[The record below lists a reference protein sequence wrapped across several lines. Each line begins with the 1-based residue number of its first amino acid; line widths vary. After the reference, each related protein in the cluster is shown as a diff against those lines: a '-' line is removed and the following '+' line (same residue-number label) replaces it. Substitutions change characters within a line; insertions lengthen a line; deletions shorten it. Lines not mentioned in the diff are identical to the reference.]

1 MSGRFGSYRTSY
13 GTSYR
18 RRGRG
23 RGGLTGNQLKT
34 LGGLFLLLDHIGAV
48 VIQGGILHGRD
59 REAFLA
65 AAATD
70 LGQRLLA
77 LSRILRYCGRLSFP
91 IFAFL
96 LTEGFIHTSDRV
108 RYCIR
113 LGVLACISEPLF
125 DMAVYGTF
133 FYPDYQNTI
142 FTLWLG
148 LLVLTALEYLSHPAL
163 QFLALLAGCALSWIL
178 KTDYNV
184 LGILLIGALYWF
196 RYNDTARLVWGMILS
211 ALESLSCFCISAL
224 AYAPIVL
231 YNGRRG
237 AREWKYV
244 YYAFYPVHLVLL
256 YVIAGWAAQKAGI

>member
-1 MSGRFGSYRTSY
+1 MTHVF
-13 GTSYR
+13 
-18 RRGRG
+18 
-23 RGGLTGNQLKT
+23 KT
-34 LGGLFLLLDHIGAV
+34 LAI
-48 VIQGGILHGRD
+48 
-59 REAFLA
+59 A
-65 AAATD
+65 AAST
-70 LGQRLLA
+70 
-77 LSRILRYCGRLSFP
+77 
-91 IFAFL
+91 
-96 LTEGFIHTSDRV
+96 
-108 RYCIR
+108 
-113 LGVLACISEPLF
+113 
-125 DMAVYGTF
+125 
-133 FYPDYQNTI
+133 
-142 FTLWLG
+142 
-148 LLVLTALEYLSHPAL
+148 
-163 QFLALLAGCALSWIL
+163 ALLAGCALSWIL

>member
-77 LSRILRYCGRLSFP
+77 LSRILRYCGRLAFP

-113 LGVLACISEPLF
+113 LGVLAFMLWYRKRKHFEGEMLWVYFLGYGLGRLWIEGLRTDQLKLPGTPL
-125 DMAVYGTF
+125 AVS
-133 FYPDYQNTI
+133 Q
-142 FTLWLG
+142 LLSAV
-148 LLVLTALEYLSHPAL
+148 LVLAA
-163 QFLALLAGCALSWIL
+163 AGVIIW
-178 KTDYNV
+178 
-184 LGILLIGALYWF
+184 
-196 RYNDTARLVWGMILS
+196 
-211 ALESLSCFCISAL
+211 
-224 AYAPIVL
+224 
-231 YNGRRG
+231 RR
-237 AREWKYV
+237 RKSV
-244 YYAFYPVHLVLL
+244 TCM
-256 YVIAGWAAQKAGI
+256 

>member
-77 LSRILRYCGRLSFP
+77 LSQILRYWLGGPAAPSDRPAGLSHFCVPFDGRL
-91 IFAFL
+91 
-96 LTEGFIHTSDRV
+96 
-108 RYCIR
+108 
-113 LGVLACISEPLF
+113 
-125 DMAVYGTF
+125 
-133 FYPDYQNTI
+133 YPYQRP
-142 FTLWLG
+142 G
-148 LLVLTALEYLSHPAL
+148 
-163 QFLALLAGCALSWIL
+163 ALLHPPGGSGV
-178 KTDYNV
+178 Y
-184 LGILLIGALYWF
+184 F
-196 RYNDTARLVWGMILS
+196 RTS
-211 ALESLSCFCISAL
+211 F
-224 AYAPIVL
+224 
-231 YNGRRG
+231 
-237 AREWKYV
+237 
-244 YYAFYPVHLVLL
+244 
-256 YVIAGWAAQKAGI
+256 